1 MTKRPTVP
9 TVTVM
14 LHKRDGRV
22 ITKVM
27 SVEEFRRRHP
37 LDDPWRSGSV
47 RSKVPR
53 GRPKVRDA
61 DAPNVHADDAE
72 VIEDLVGRASW
83 LK

>member
-1 MTKRPTVP
+1 MTKCPTVP

-47 RSKVPR
+47 RSPR
-53 GRPKVRDA
+53 RPKVKDA
-61 DAPNVHADDAE
+61 DAPNVHSDDAE
-72 VIEDLVGRASW
+72 VIEDLVGRPSW

>member
-1 MTKRPTVP
+1 MTKCPTVP

-27 SVEEFRRRHP
+27 SVEEFRRQHP
-37 LDDPWRSGSV
+37 LDDPWRSSV
-47 RSKVPR
+47 KR
-53 GRPKVRDA
+53 RPKVRDA

-72 VIEDLVGRASW
+72 VIEDLVGRPSW